1 MMLNLH
7 VGKDYFRQ
15 AEVFSSHYKEYSDFV
30 ETILSSQQ
38 SSFLF
43 GLDIRL
49 TCGAGDEFVH
59 QKCFNFS
66 RKFSF

>member
-1 MMLNLH
+1 MMLYLH
-7 VGKDYFRQ
+7 VEKDYSRQ

-30 ETILSSQQ
+30 EIILQ

-49 TCGAGDEFVH
+49 TCGDGDDFIR

-66 RKFSF
+66 RKFSFRW